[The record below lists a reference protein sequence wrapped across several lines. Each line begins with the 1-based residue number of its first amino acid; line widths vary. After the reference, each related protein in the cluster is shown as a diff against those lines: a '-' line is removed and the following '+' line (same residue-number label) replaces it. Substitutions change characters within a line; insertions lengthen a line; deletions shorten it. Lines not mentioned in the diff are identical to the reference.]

1 MAEQNHKD
9 IRDCGIGDGAAVRPK
24 LKRKSESPST
34 ISWDNLL
41 GANTKNCKAA
51 SPSSCNCSLEYVC
64 FWSTKKKICIKVK
77 VSQRPTLT
85 VLSSHFQIPFLLLC
99 SFIFSSSISFYLLFS
114 LLQTLGAGIKQRH
127 MQRQHFILCRWINRL
142 QLPKFLS
149 LLYHCLRQWH
159 NKPLCGVEDTWSAA
173 KVQKCLEK
181 KI

>member
-1 MAEQNHKD
+1 MELETELQLDQNWRENLNHHQLYLGITCSGQ
-9 IRDCGIGDGAAVRPK
+9 IRKTAKPPHLPAVIAV
-24 LKRKSESPST
+24 SMF
-34 ISWDNLL
+34 
-41 GANTKNCKAA
+41 
-51 SPSSCNCSLEYVC
+51 VC

-142 QLPKFLS
+142 QLPKFLL

-173 KVQKCLEK
+173 EVQKCLEK